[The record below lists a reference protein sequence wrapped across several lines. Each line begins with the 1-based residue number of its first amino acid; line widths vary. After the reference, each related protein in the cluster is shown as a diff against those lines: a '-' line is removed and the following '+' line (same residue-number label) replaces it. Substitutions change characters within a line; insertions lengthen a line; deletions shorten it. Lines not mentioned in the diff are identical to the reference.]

1 MEFEYTPDDRNK
13 SCKIANGSPSDFQR
27 RENSAGRSQLSWT
40 ASVAAY
46 LRKSSEC
53 WFRTVHLENILGPVD
68 WNHGVIFHVFSGLN
82 TSGVGPITI
91 LGPKTT
97 MNCQLQGTQNRW
109 CTNHHQLNA
118 WPLTVEHVR
127 VDQKGPSIDVCWL
140 YHPPTKSHVSYVAKI
155 QCLVLEW
162 LMKSETNCM

>member
-53 WFRTVHLENILGPVD
+53 WFRTVHLENILGPVN
-68 WNHGVIFHVFSGLN
+68 WNHGVIFHQTLQVLDQSQFLDKKN
-82 TSGVGPITI
+82 
-91 LGPKTT
+91 
-97 MNCQLQGTQNRW
+97 MNCRLQGTQNRW

-162 LMKSETNCM
+162 LMKGETNCM